1 MPDQTEKQTFSD
13 DEALDFH
20 RIPTPGKISM
30 APTKPM
36 ATQRDLSLAYSPGVA
51 VPVLAIAA
59 DADKAYDYTSKGNLV
74 AVISNGTAI
83 LGLGNLG
90 HMASKPVMEGK
101 SVLFKRFADVDSFD
115 IEVKTTDPDEFI
127 TVVKNIGDTWGGIN
141 LEDIKSPECFV
152 IESEL
157 QDLLDIP
164 VFHDDQHGT
173 AIISTAGLINAVH
186 IAGKKLDEIKVVLAG
201 AGAAGLSSIA
211 LMKAAGVKAENTV
224 ICDRDG
230 VVYKGRD
237 HGMDQWK
244 AAHATDT
251 PLRTLAEAMVGA
263 DVVLGLSAK
272 GAITKEMVASM
283 APNPII
289 FAMANP
295 DPEIT
300 PEDVKSVRSDAIIAT
315 GRSDYVNQ
323 VNNVLAFPYLFRGA
337 LDVRARLI
345 NLVMKIACA
354 HALAALARED
364 VPDEV
369 AAAYRGRKLK
379 FGPDYIIPTPFDP
392 RLIWYI
398 PPFVAQAAM
407 DTGVARVQIEDMD
420 AYRHALRSR
429 VDPSAALMQKISS
442 AVRGGPNKRVVFA
455 EGEEPAVIRAAWGFK
470 QADLG
475 TPILVGRE
483 DLIRQNA
490 AEAGLNFDELGIE
503 ITNARV
509 SDHNVEDTD
518 WLYEKL
524 QRRGYLRRDVQ
535 RMINHHQRHLL
546 ARLHAGIDLAQCQ
559 RVGVLF
565 HRGHAVLIDDDIR
578 DGVEGILGEDAHR
591 HGLHL
596 FQHRQRVEAAY
607 VLLGIQRLAAGGE
620 GHPDQLARLRQHLLH
635 LLALGLQVF
644 EAPHFH
650 RVQRAEV
657 HADPAGG
664 FEHHHGAGQ
673 GLSALLLGHEQRHQ
687 IRQILFAVEAELA
700 GLRLDLARLQPAGE
714 GETLD
719 QGCERHPAHLF
730 RRQRQGSEGGLVG
743 LGHPSLAVEGE
754 DQVRQRLEQGLNLVV
769 LALGGHVGD
778 GLDVIDAGNAADLR
792 HQMLEIAKLQLGEIE
807 IDDA

>member
-1 MPDQTEKQTFSD
+1 MPDLTEKQTFSD
-13 DEALDFH
+13 QEALDFH

-51 VPVLAIAA
+51 VPVLAIAQ
-59 DADKAYDYTSKGNLV
+59 DADKAYEYTSKGNLV

-115 IEVKTTDPDEFI
+115 VQVKTTDPDEFI

-173 AIISTAGLINAVH
+173 AIISTAGLINACHV
-186 IAGKKLDEIKVVLAG
+186 AGKRLDEVKVVLAG

-224 ICDRDG
+224 ICDKDG
-230 VVYKGRD
+230 VVYKGRE

-251 PLRTLAEAMVGA
+251 PHRTLAEAMVGA

-337 LDVRARLI
+337 LDVRARRV
-345 NLVMKIACA
+345 NHEMKVACA
-354 HALAALARED
+354 QALAALARED

-407 DTGVARVQIEDMD
+407 DSGVARVQIDDMD
-420 AYRHALRSR
+420 AYRNALRSR
-429 VDPSAALMQKISS
+429 VDPSAALMQKINS
-442 AVRGGPNKRVVFA
+442 AVRGGPNKRIVFA

-490 AEAGLNFDELGIE
+490 AEAGLNFDDLGIE

-509 SDHNVEDTD
+509 SGHNVEDTD

-535 RMINHHQRHLL
+535 RMINQDRNYFAATLVAKGRADAMVAGVTRNFNMALKEVQRVLDVDDTLIGLSILL
-546 ARLHAGIDLAQCQ
+546 AKGRT
-559 RVGVLF
+559 LF
-565 HRGHAVLIDDDIR
+565 VADTTIHELP
-578 DGVEGILGEDAHR
+578 DA
-591 HGLHL
+591 
-596 FQHRQRVEAAY
+596 
-607 VLLGIQRLAAGGE
+607 
-620 GHPDQLARLRQHLLH
+620 
-635 LLALGLQVF
+635 
-644 EAPHFH
+644 
-650 RVQRAEV
+650 
-657 HADPAGG
+657 
-664 FEHHHGAGQ
+664 
-673 GLSALLLGHEQRHQ
+673 
-687 IRQILFAVEAELA
+687 AELA
-700 GLRLDLARLQPAGE
+700 DIAIKAAETVRKLGRNPRVAFLSYSTFGNPPGDRAEKVREAIRILDKKGVDFEYE
-714 GETLD
+714 GEMPPEVALD
-719 QGCERHPAHLF
+719 PKGHLAYAFNRLTKPANVLVMPAIHSAAISTKLV
-730 RRQRQGSEGGLVG
+730 QALGGATVIGPLLVG
-743 LGHPSLAVEGE
+743 LEKPVQIVSLGASVSEIIT
-754 DQVRQRLEQGLNLVV
+754 
-769 LALGGHVGD
+769 AATFAAY
-778 GLDVIDAGNAADLR
+778 DAGPAFQGSGLTSAPRPPAAVV
-792 HQMLEIAKLQLGEIE
+792 EKPSTAVPPTV
-807 IDDA
+807 